1 MNRRQLRIFI
11 KVYELRNMTLAAES
25 LFVTQPSVSQAIRE
39 LENHYNKKLFER
51 YPKSLYPT
59 EEGDLLYKY
68 VKQIFDLMEQIEE
81 EFENISGR
89 GTLRVGANISVGTLM
104 MHLISKEMKE
114 AYPNVRVKVTVGG
127 STMLKEKL
135 HKHEI
140 DIAVMENIPEE
151 TLLVQEAF
159 SKDQIVVVCAPG
171 NPILNR
177 KRVRFEHLKDCEF
190 LLRNKGVGVR
200 EQFDHIMNIYGISV
214 DPLWESNNTGA
225 LINAAKEDLGIAVLP
240 YMLVK
245 KELESGELERVK
257 IEDKLLTRSLNIVYH
272 RDKIFNEWQTAFLNI
287 VRKYA
292 KENM

>member
-171 NPILNR
+171 NTLLNR

-292 KENM
+292 KENI